1 MPEDFSHGQS
11 RPTAAPVDTAAAADS
26 NMEGSAAPAPA
37 PTPGPSPA
45 TSGLSAA
52 LVAHARWLASAG
64 ANGSRFR
71 LADHAVLGRRKP
83 VITNASLEES
93 DLTDGDM
100 SGWSF
105 ENVRFDGADVD
116 GLNADRARFSDCS
129 LRRIAG
135 KSARFN
141 QARLVR
147 TPIERGIVGRLEL
160 GGATLEASSLDGLVV
175 GELEADGA
183 DFSGCGMNLIVRRG
197 GSMRAARIEGCPVFL
212 DARNVDM
219 TGATVNG
226 GSFSGRLTEC
236 ALDDARITDA
246 DARRAD
252 WLTVTATGAR
262 IERCDLSG
270 MRNRGC
276 VGNGLEVM
284 ESALDG
290 SAWRACDLT
299 AARISASRIGGIVL
313 DDNLMDEARL
323 VGLVGMPKSFQ
334 GNTAEDATE
343 LPESLARIVWGTGRR
358 KETGRTTP
366 EQQSDS
372 QSGLR

>member
-1 MPEDFSHGQS
+1 MPEEISPGVS
-11 RPTAAPVDTAAAADS
+11 GPAVAPKEAAA
-26 NMEGSAAPAPA
+26 
-37 PTPGPSPA
+37 A
-45 TSGLSAA
+45 TSGLAAA
-52 LVAHARWLASAG
+52 LVAHARWLASSGSEG
-64 ANGSRFR
+64 ARFR

-83 VITNASLEES
+83 VIANASLEES
-93 DLTDGDM
+93 DLADGDM

-116 GLNADRARFSDCS
+116 GLNADRARFVDCS
-129 LRRIAG
+129 LSRIAG

-141 QARLVR
+141 QAKLTR

-160 GGATLEASSLDGLVV
+160 GGATLEESSLDGLVV
-175 GELEADGA
+175 GELEADA
-183 DFSGCGMNLIVRRG
+183 AAFQGCGMNLIVRRG
-197 GSMRAARIEGCPVFL
+197 GSMRAARLEDCPVFL
-212 DARNVDM
+212 DARGFDM
-219 TGATVNG
+219 TGATVDG

-236 ALDDARITDA
+236 ALDDVRISDA

-284 ESALDG
+284 ESTLDG

-334 GNTAEDATE
+334 GNSAEDATE
-343 LPESLARIVWGTGRR
+343 LPESLARIVWGAGRR
-358 KETGRTTP
+358 KEAGRTTP
-366 EQQSDS
+366 EQQSDN